1 MLGLFIVV
9 VCSCGA
15 DLLNGLVLPL
25 SGETLCSLMPISSLC
40 RLISVCVRSV
50 PVRLSRPSGRPI
62 VLRRESIGLP
72 AALPTVPR
80 VSSFGSRMPSTFS
93 ADRPVALS
101 VPIVLPI
108 RELDSTLRERRSVA
122 DCLFVIETDDS
133 FLPIILPMPLPRSVR
148 SDDRLLSTLGG
159 VAVLSLDGIEGPVE
173 LTAGCFATVGAEELR
188 VPIVLPIRERELVV
202 GSFFTFGMDGVLRLL
217 ESPILEA
224 LLERAA
230 GCSAP
235 LGTDGLVVSIVLRK
249 ESIGL
254 PIREVK
260 LGLTRLLELALSE
273 AEGLSDGVFV
283 LRKES
288 MGKEY
293 LGLIELSIRDVLD
306 KLIRLFVLIVGPLD
320 VVLVLMELPIRD
332 VMLGLMRPFVLV
344 PSEVEGL
351 L

>member
-1 MLGLFIVV
+1 
-9 VCSCGA
+9 
-15 DLLNGLVLPL
+15 
-25 SGETLCSLMPISSLC
+25 
-40 RLISVCVRSV
+40 
-50 PVRLSRPSGRPI
+50 
-62 VLRRESIGLP
+62 
-72 AALPTVPR
+72 
-80 VSSFGSRMPSTFS
+80 
-93 ADRPVALS
+93 
-101 VPIVLPI
+101 
-108 RELDSTLRERRSVA
+108 
-122 DCLFVIETDDS
+122 
-133 FLPIILPMPLPRSVR
+133 
-148 SDDRLLSTLGG
+148 LGG

-306 KLIRLFVLIVGPLD
+306 KLIRLFVLIVGLLVGTVCEMLGSD
-320 VVLVLMELPIRD
+320 GALVLIELPIRD
-332 VMLGLMRPFVLV
+332 VMLGLMRPFELV

>member
-1 MLGLFIVV
+1 
-9 VCSCGA
+9 
-15 DLLNGLVLPL
+15 
-25 SGETLCSLMPISSLC
+25 
-40 RLISVCVRSV
+40 
-50 PVRLSRPSGRPI
+50 
-62 VLRRESIGLP
+62 
-72 AALPTVPR
+72 
-80 VSSFGSRMPSTFS
+80 
-93 ADRPVALS
+93 
-101 VPIVLPI
+101 
-108 RELDSTLRERRSVA
+108 
-122 DCLFVIETDDS
+122 
-133 FLPIILPMPLPRSVR
+133 
-148 SDDRLLSTLGG
+148 LGG

-260 LGLTRLLELALSE
+260 LGLTRLVELVLSE